1 MKYRWKKE
9 ENLKL
14 PVSKEG
20 ISEMSLIRHSMH
32 LLSFSISITTDKFSF
47 KLEEKK
53 PKDSIKPSVNA
64 GTYKSI

>member
-1 MKYRWKKE
+1 VKCRRKKE

-14 PVSKEG
+14 PVSKQG
-20 ISEMSLIRHSMH
+20 ISEMSLIRHHMH
-32 LLSFSISITTDKFSF
+32 FLSFSISITTDKFSF

-53 PKDSIKPSVNA
+53 PKDSIKPNVNA